1 MSSDPTSAFRLD
13 DKVVLITG
21 ASSGLG
27 ARFARVASAAGATV
41 VVAARRLDRLESLVA
56 ELDDAHAVE
65 VDLGAPGGPESCVA
79 AAIERAGRVDVLINN
94 AGVSQVVPATEM
106 STEDFRYEIE
116 IDLVA
121 PFALARDVARAAIT
135 AGHPASII
143 NIGSILGEVA
153 GGKLRVAGYA
163 AAKGGMHNLTRELAS
178 QWGRKGVRVNAIA
191 PGWFET
197 EMNDTM
203 FSDGG
208 GQAYME
214 AGAAMGRPGV
224 EGELDGA
231 MLYLASDGARY
242 ITGQTICVDGGS
254 TLPESP
260 VFLEELEGIKQVQ
273 GSEGSS

>member
-1 MSSDPTSAFRLD
+1 MTSTDPTAAFRLD

-41 VVAARRLDRLESLVA
+41 VVAARRAERLAELVD

-65 VDLGAPGGPESCVA
+65 IDLTAPGGPEACVA
-79 AAIERAGRVDVLINN
+79 RSIELAGRIDVLINN
-94 AGVSQVVPATEM
+94 AGISQVAPALDF
-106 STEDFRYEIE
+106 STEDFRHEIE

-121 PFALARDVARAAIT
+121 PFALAREVARDAIT
-135 AGHPASII
+135 NGRPASII
-143 NIGSILGEVA
+143 NIGSILGEVG
-153 GGKLRVAGYA
+153 GGKLRVPGYA
-163 AAKGGMHNLTRELAS
+163 AAKGGLHNLTRELAS
-178 QWGRKGVRVNAIA
+178 QWGRKGVRVNAVA

-197 EMNDTM
+197 EMNDAM

-214 AGAAMGRPGV
+214 AGAAMGRPGI

-231 MLYLASDGARY
+231 MLYLASDASSFV
-242 ITGQTICVDGGS
+242 TGHVLQVSGGW
-254 TLPESP
+254 TAT
-260 VFLEELEGIKQVQ
+260 
-273 GSEGSS
+273 

>member
-1 MSSDPTSAFRLD
+1 MTSTDPTAAFRLD
-13 DKVVLITG
+13 EKVALITG

-41 VVAARRLDRLESLVA
+41 VVAARRAERLAELVD

-65 VDLGAPGGPESCVA
+65 VDLTAPGGPEACVA
-79 AAIERAGRVDVLINN
+79 RSIELAGRIDVLVNN
-94 AGVSQVVPATEM
+94 AGISQVAPALDF
-106 STEDFRYEIE
+106 STEDFRHEIE

-121 PFALARDVARAAIT
+121 PFALAREVARDAIT
-135 AGHPASII
+135 NDRSASII
-143 NIGSILGEVA
+143 NIGSILGEVG
-153 GGKLRVAGYA
+153 GGKLRVPGYA
-163 AAKGGMHNLTRELAS
+163 AAKGGLHNLTRELAS

-197 EMNDTM
+197 EMNDAM

-214 AGAAMGRPGV
+214 SGAAMGRPGI

-231 MLYLASDGARY
+231 MLYLASDASSFV
-242 ITGQTICVDGGS
+242 TGHVLQVSGGW
-254 TLPESP
+254 TAT
-260 VFLEELEGIKQVQ
+260 
-273 GSEGSS
+273 

>member
-1 MSSDPTSAFRLD
+1 MTSTDPTAAFRLD
-13 DKVVLITG
+13 DKIVLITG

-41 VVAARRLDRLESLVA
+41 VVAARRAERLAELVD

-65 VDLGAPGGPESCVA
+65 VDLTAPGGPEACVA
-79 AAIERAGRVDVLINN
+79 RSIELAGRIDVLINN
-94 AGVSQVVPATEM
+94 AGISQVAPALDF
-106 STEDFRYEIE
+106 STEDFRHEIE

-121 PFALARDVARAAIT
+121 PFALARDVARDAIT
-135 AGHPASII
+135 NGRPASII
-143 NIGSILGEVA
+143 NIGSILGEVG
-153 GGKLRVAGYA
+153 GGKLRVPGYA
-163 AAKGGMHNLTRELAS
+163 AAKGGLHNLTRELAS

-197 EMNDTM
+197 EMNDAM

-214 AGAAMGRPGV
+214 AGAAMGRPGI

-231 MLYLASDGARY
+231 MLYLASDASSFV
-242 ITGQTICVDGGS
+242 TGHVLQVSGGW
-254 TLPESP
+254 TAT
-260 VFLEELEGIKQVQ
+260 
-273 GSEGSS
+273 

>member
-1 MSSDPTSAFRLD
+1 MTSTEPTAAFRLD

-41 VVAARRLDRLESLVA
+41 VVAARRAERLAELVD

-65 VDLGAPGGPESCVA
+65 VDLTAPGGPEACVA
-79 AAIERAGRVDVLINN
+79 RSIELAGRIDVLINN
-94 AGVSQVVPATEM
+94 AGISQVAPALDF
-106 STEDFRYEIE
+106 STEDFRHEIE

-121 PFALARDVARAAIT
+121 PFALARDVARDAIT
-135 AGHPASII
+135 NGRPASII
-143 NIGSILGEVA
+143 NIGSILGEVG
-153 GGKLRVAGYA
+153 GGKLRVPGYA
-163 AAKGGMHNLTRELAS
+163 AAKGGLHNLTRELAS

-197 EMNDTM
+197 EMNDAM
-203 FSDGG
+203 FSEGG

-214 AGAAMGRPGV
+214 AGAAMGRPGI

-231 MLYLASDGARY
+231 MLYLASDASSFV
-242 ITGQTICVDGGS
+242 TGHVLQVSGGW
-254 TLPESP
+254 TAT
-260 VFLEELEGIKQVQ
+260 
-273 GSEGSS
+273 

>member
-1 MSSDPTSAFRLD
+1 MTSADPTAAFRLD

-41 VVAARRLDRLESLVA
+41 VVTARRAERLAELVD

-65 VDLGAPGGPESCVA
+65 VDLTAPGGPEACVA
-79 AAIERAGRVDVLINN
+79 RSIELAGRIDVLINN
-94 AGVSQVVPATEM
+94 AGISQVAPALDF
-106 STEDFRYEIE
+106 STEDFRHEIE

-121 PFALARDVARAAIT
+121 PFALARDVARDAIT
-135 AGHPASII
+135 NGRSASII
-143 NIGSILGEVA
+143 NIGSILGEVG
-153 GGKLRVAGYA
+153 GGKLRVPGYA
-163 AAKGGMHNLTRELAS
+163 AAKGGLHNLTRELAS

-197 EMNDTM
+197 EMNDAM

-214 AGAAMGRPGV
+214 AGAAMGRPGI

-231 MLYLASDGARY
+231 MLYLASDASSFV
-242 ITGQTICVDGGS
+242 TGHVLQVSGGW
-254 TLPESP
+254 TAT
-260 VFLEELEGIKQVQ
+260 
-273 GSEGSS
+273 

>member
-1 MSSDPTSAFRLD
+1 MTSTDPTAAFRLD

-27 ARFARVASAAGATV
+27 ARFARVASAAGAAV
-41 VVAARRLDRLESLVA
+41 VVAARRAERLAELVD

-65 VDLGAPGGPESCVA
+65 IDLTAPGGPEACVA
-79 AAIERAGRVDVLINN
+79 RSIELAGRIDVLVNN
-94 AGVSQVVPATEM
+94 AGISQVAPALDF
-106 STEDFRYEIE
+106 STEDFRHEIE

-121 PFALARDVARAAIT
+121 PFALAREVARDAIT
-135 AGHPASII
+135 NDRSASII
-143 NIGSILGEVA
+143 NIGSILGEVG
-153 GGKLRVAGYA
+153 GGKLRVPGYA
-163 AAKGGMHNLTRELAS
+163 AAKGGLHNLTRELAS

-197 EMNDTM
+197 EMNDAM

-214 AGAAMGRPGV
+214 SGAAMGRPGI

-231 MLYLASDGARY
+231 MLYLASDASSFV
-242 ITGQTICVDGGS
+242 TGHVLQVSGGW
-254 TLPESP
+254 TAT
-260 VFLEELEGIKQVQ
+260 
-273 GSEGSS
+273 

>member
-1 MSSDPTSAFRLD
+1 MTSTDPTAAFRLD

-41 VVAARRLDRLESLVA
+41 VVAARRAERLAELVD

-65 VDLGAPGGPESCVA
+65 VDLTAPGGPEACVA
-79 AAIERAGRVDVLINN
+79 RSIELAGRIDVLINN
-94 AGVSQVVPATEM
+94 AGISQVAPALDF
-106 STEDFRYEIE
+106 STEDFRHEIE

-121 PFALARDVARAAIT
+121 PFALARDVARDAIT
-135 AGHPASII
+135 NGRSASII
-143 NIGSILGEVA
+143 NIGSILGEVG
-153 GGKLRVAGYA
+153 GGKLRVPGYA
-163 AAKGGMHNLTRELAS
+163 AAKGGLHNLTRELAS

-197 EMNDTM
+197 EMNDAM

-214 AGAAMGRPGV
+214 SGAAMGRPGI

-231 MLYLASDGARY
+231 MLYLASDASSFV
-242 ITGQTICVDGGS
+242 TGHVLQVSGGW
-254 TLPESP
+254 TAT
-260 VFLEELEGIKQVQ
+260 
-273 GSEGSS
+273 

>member
-1 MSSDPTSAFRLD
+1 MTSTDPTAAFRLD

-27 ARFARVASAAGATV
+27 ARFARVASTAGATV
-41 VVAARRLDRLESLVA
+41 VVAARRAERLAELVD

-65 VDLGAPGGPESCVA
+65 VDLTAPGGPEACVA
-79 AAIERAGRVDVLINN
+79 RSIELAGRIDVLVNN
-94 AGVSQVVPATEM
+94 AGISQVAPALDF
-106 STEDFRYEIE
+106 STEDFRHEIE

-121 PFALARDVARAAIT
+121 PFALARDVARNAIT
-135 AGHPASII
+135 NGRPASII
-143 NIGSILGEVA
+143 NIGSILGEVG
-153 GGKLRVAGYA
+153 GGKLRVPGYA
-163 AAKGGMHNLTRELAS
+163 AAKGGLHNLTRELAS

-197 EMNDTM
+197 EMNDAM

-214 AGAAMGRPGV
+214 SGAAMGRPGI

-231 MLYLASDGARY
+231 MLYLASDASSFV
-242 ITGQTICVDGGS
+242 TGHVLQVSGGW
-254 TLPESP
+254 TAT
-260 VFLEELEGIKQVQ
+260 
-273 GSEGSS
+273 

>member
-1 MSSDPTSAFRLD
+1 MTSTDPTAAFRLD

-41 VVAARRLDRLESLVA
+41 VVAARRAERLAELVD

-65 VDLGAPGGPESCVA
+65 VDLTAPGGPEACVA
-79 AAIERAGRVDVLINN
+79 RSIELAGRIDVLVNN
-94 AGVSQVVPATEM
+94 AGISQVAPALDF
-106 STEDFRYEIE
+106 STEDFRHEIE

-121 PFALARDVARAAIT
+121 PFALARDVARDAIT
-135 AGHPASII
+135 NDRSASII
-143 NIGSILGEVA
+143 NIGSILGEVG
-153 GGKLRVAGYA
+153 GGKLRVPGYA
-163 AAKGGMHNLTRELAS
+163 AAKGGLHNLTRELAS

-197 EMNDTM
+197 EMNDAM

-214 AGAAMGRPGV
+214 SGAAMGRPGI

-231 MLYLASDGARY
+231 MLYLASDASSFV
-242 ITGQTICVDGGS
+242 TGHVLQVSGGW
-254 TLPESP
+254 TAT
-260 VFLEELEGIKQVQ
+260 
-273 GSEGSS
+273 

>member
-1 MSSDPTSAFRLD
+1 MTSTDPTAAFRLD

-27 ARFARVASAAGATV
+27 ARFARVASAAGAAV
-41 VVAARRLDRLESLVA
+41 VVAARRAERLAALVD

-65 VDLGAPGGPESCVA
+65 VDLTAPGGPEACVA
-79 AAIERAGRVDVLINN
+79 RSIELAGRIDVLVNN
-94 AGVSQVVPATEM
+94 AGISQVAPALDF
-106 STEDFRYEIE
+106 STEDFRHEIE

-121 PFALARDVARAAIT
+121 PFALAREVARAAIT
-135 AGHPASII
+135 NDRSASII
-143 NIGSILGEVA
+143 NIGSILGEVG
-153 GGKLRVAGYA
+153 GGKLRVPGYA
-163 AAKGGMHNLTRELAS
+163 AAKGGLHNLTRELAS

-197 EMNDTM
+197 EMNDAM

-214 AGAAMGRPGV
+214 SGAAMGRPGI

-231 MLYLASDGARY
+231 MLYLASDASSFV
-242 ITGQTICVDGGS
+242 TGHVLQVSGGW
-254 TLPESP
+254 TAT
-260 VFLEELEGIKQVQ
+260 
-273 GSEGSS
+273 

>member
-1 MSSDPTSAFRLD
+1 MTSTDPAAAFRLD
-13 DKVVLITG
+13 DKVALITG

-41 VVAARRLDRLESLVA
+41 VVAARRAERLAELVD

-65 VDLGAPGGPESCVA
+65 VDLTAPGGPEACVA
-79 AAIERAGRVDVLINN
+79 RSIELAGRIDVLVNN
-94 AGVSQVVPATEM
+94 AGISQVAPALDF
-106 STEDFRYEIE
+106 STEDFRHEIE

-121 PFALARDVARAAIT
+121 PFALAREVARDAIT
-135 AGHPASII
+135 NDRSASII
-143 NIGSILGEVA
+143 NIGSILGEVG
-153 GGKLRVAGYA
+153 GGKLRVPGYA
-163 AAKGGMHNLTRELAS
+163 AAKGGLHNLTRELAS

-197 EMNDTM
+197 EMNDAM

-214 AGAAMGRPGV
+214 SGAAMGRPGI

-231 MLYLASDGARY
+231 MLYLASDASSFV
-242 ITGQTICVDGGS
+242 TGHVLQVSGGW
-254 TLPESP
+254 TAT
-260 VFLEELEGIKQVQ
+260 
-273 GSEGSS
+273 

>member
-1 MSSDPTSAFRLD
+1 MTSTDPTAAFRLD

-41 VVAARRLDRLESLVA
+41 VVAARRAERLAELVD

-65 VDLGAPGGPESCVA
+65 VDLTAPGGPEACVA
-79 AAIERAGRVDVLINN
+79 RSIELAGRIDVLVNN
-94 AGVSQVVPATEM
+94 AGISQVAPALDF
-106 STEDFRYEIE
+106 STEDFRHEIE

-121 PFALARDVARAAIT
+121 PFALAREVARDAIT
-135 AGHPASII
+135 NDRSASII
-143 NIGSILGEVA
+143 NIGSILGEVG
-153 GGKLRVAGYA
+153 GGKLRVPGYA
-163 AAKGGMHNLTRELAS
+163 AAKGGLHNLTRELAS

-197 EMNDTM
+197 EMNDAM

-214 AGAAMGRPGV
+214 SGAAMGRPGI

-231 MLYLASDGARY
+231 MLYLASDASSFV
-242 ITGQTICVDGGS
+242 TGHVLQVSGGW
-254 TLPESP
+254 TAT
-260 VFLEELEGIKQVQ
+260 
-273 GSEGSS
+273 

>member
-1 MSSDPTSAFRLD
+1 MTSTDPTAAFRLD

-27 ARFARVASAAGATV
+27 ARFARVASGAGATV
-41 VVAARRLDRLESLVA
+41 VVAARRAERLAELVD

-65 VDLGAPGGPESCVA
+65 VDLTAPGGPEACVA
-79 AAIERAGRVDVLINN
+79 RSIELAGRIDVLVNN
-94 AGVSQVVPATEM
+94 AGISQVAPALDF
-106 STEDFRYEIE
+106 STEDFRHEIE

-121 PFALARDVARAAIT
+121 PFALAREVARDAIT
-135 AGHPASII
+135 NGRPASII
-143 NIGSILGEVA
+143 NIGSILGEVG
-153 GGKLRVAGYA
+153 GGKLRVPGYA
-163 AAKGGMHNLTRELAS
+163 AAKGGLHNLTRELAS

-197 EMNDTM
+197 EMNDAM

-214 AGAAMGRPGV
+214 SGAAMGRPGI

-231 MLYLASDGARY
+231 MLYLASDASSFV
-242 ITGQTICVDGGS
+242 TGHVLQVSGGW
-254 TLPESP
+254 TAT
-260 VFLEELEGIKQVQ
+260 
-273 GSEGSS
+273 

>member
-1 MSSDPTSAFRLD
+1 MTSTDPTAAFRLD

-41 VVAARRLDRLESLVA
+41 VVAARRAERLAELVD

-65 VDLGAPGGPESCVA
+65 VDLTAPGGPEACVA
-79 AAIERAGRVDVLINN
+79 RSIELSGRIDVLINN
-94 AGVSQVVPATEM
+94 AGISQVAPALDF
-106 STEDFRYEIE
+106 STEDFRHEIE

-121 PFALARDVARAAIT
+121 PFALARDVARDAIT
-135 AGHPASII
+135 NGRPASII
-143 NIGSILGEVA
+143 NIGSILGEVG
-153 GGKLRVAGYA
+153 GGKLRVPGYA
-163 AAKGGMHNLTRELAS
+163 AAKGGLHNLTRELAS

-197 EMNDTM
+197 EMNDAM
-203 FSDGG
+203 FSEGG

-214 AGAAMGRPGV
+214 AGAAMGRPGI

-231 MLYLASDGARY
+231 MLYLASDASSFV
-242 ITGQTICVDGGS
+242 TGHVLQVSGGW
-254 TLPESP
+254 TAT
-260 VFLEELEGIKQVQ
+260 
-273 GSEGSS
+273 

>member
-1 MSSDPTSAFRLD
+1 MTSTDPTAAFRLD

-27 ARFARVASAAGATV
+27 ARFARVASAAGAAV
-41 VVAARRLDRLESLVA
+41 VVAARRAERLAELVD

-65 VDLGAPGGPESCVA
+65 VDLTASGGPEACVA
-79 AAIERAGRVDVLINN
+79 RSIELASRIDVLVNN
-94 AGVSQVVPATEM
+94 AGISQVAPALDF
-106 STEDFRYEIE
+106 STEDFRHEIE

-121 PFALARDVARAAIT
+121 PFALAREVARDAIT
-135 AGHPASII
+135 NDRSASII
-143 NIGSILGEVA
+143 NIGSILGEVG
-153 GGKLRVAGYA
+153 GGKLRVPGYA
-163 AAKGGMHNLTRELAS
+163 AAKGGLHNLTRELAS

-197 EMNDTM
+197 EMNDAM

-214 AGAAMGRPGV
+214 SGAAMGRPGI

-231 MLYLASDGARY
+231 MLYLASDASSFV
-242 ITGQTICVDGGS
+242 TGHVLQVSGGW
-254 TLPESP
+254 TAT
-260 VFLEELEGIKQVQ
+260 
-273 GSEGSS
+273 

>member
-1 MSSDPTSAFRLD
+1 MTSTDPTAAFRLD

-41 VVAARRLDRLESLVA
+41 VVAARRAERLAELA
-56 ELDDAHAVE
+56 DELDDAHAVE
-65 VDLGAPGGPESCVA
+65 IDLTAPGGPEACVA
-79 AAIERAGRVDVLINN
+79 RSIELSGRIDVLINN
-94 AGVSQVVPATEM
+94 AGISQVAPALDF
-106 STEDFRYEIE
+106 STEDFRHEIE

-121 PFALARDVARAAIT
+121 PFALARDVARDAIT
-135 AGHPASII
+135 NGRPASII
-143 NIGSILGEVA
+143 NIGSILGEVG
-153 GGKLRVAGYA
+153 GGKLRVPGYA
-163 AAKGGMHNLTRELAS
+163 AAKGGLHNLTRELAS

-197 EMNDTM
+197 EMNDAM

-214 AGAAMGRPGV
+214 AGAAMGRPGI

-231 MLYLASDGARY
+231 MLYLASDASSFV
-242 ITGQTICVDGGS
+242 TGHVLQVSGGW
-254 TLPESP
+254 TAT
-260 VFLEELEGIKQVQ
+260 
-273 GSEGSS
+273 

>member
-1 MSSDPTSAFRLD
+1 MTSTDPTAAFRLD

-41 VVAARRLDRLESLVA
+41 VVAARRAERLAELVD

-65 VDLGAPGGPESCVA
+65 VDLTAPGGPEACVA
-79 AAIERAGRVDVLINN
+79 RSIELAGRIDVLINN
-94 AGVSQVVPATEM
+94 AGISQVAPALDF
-106 STEDFRYEIE
+106 STEDFRHEIE

-121 PFALARDVARAAIT
+121 PFALARDVARDAIT
-135 AGHPASII
+135 NGRPASII
-143 NIGSILGEVA
+143 NIGSILGEVG
-153 GGKLRVAGYA
+153 GGKLRVPGYA
-163 AAKGGMHNLTRELAS
+163 AAKGGLHNLTRELAS

-197 EMNDTM
+197 EMNDAM

-214 AGAAMGRPGV
+214 AGAAMGRPGI

-231 MLYLASDGARY
+231 MLYLASDASSFA
-242 ITGQTICVDGGS
+242 TGHVLQVSGGW
-254 TLPESP
+254 TAT
-260 VFLEELEGIKQVQ
+260 
-273 GSEGSS
+273 

>member
-1 MSSDPTSAFRLD
+1 MTSTDPTAAFRLD
-13 DKVVLITG
+13 DKIVLITG

-41 VVAARRLDRLESLVA
+41 VVAARRAERLAELVD

-65 VDLGAPGGPESCVA
+65 VDLTAPGGPEACVA
-79 AAIERAGRVDVLINN
+79 RSIELAGRIDVLINN
-94 AGVSQVVPATEM
+94 AGISQVAPALDF
-106 STEDFRYEIE
+106 STEDFRHEIE

-121 PFALARDVARAAIT
+121 PFALARDVARDAIT
-135 AGHPASII
+135 NGRPASII
-143 NIGSILGEVA
+143 NIGSILGEVG
-153 GGKLRVAGYA
+153 GGKLREPGYA
-163 AAKGGMHNLTRELAS
+163 AAKGGLHNLTRELAS

-197 EMNDTM
+197 EMNDAM

-214 AGAAMGRPGV
+214 AGAAMGRPGI

-231 MLYLASDGARY
+231 MLYLASDASSFV
-242 ITGQTICVDGGS
+242 TGHVLQVSGGW
-254 TLPESP
+254 TAT
-260 VFLEELEGIKQVQ
+260 
-273 GSEGSS
+273 

>member
-1 MSSDPTSAFRLD
+1 MTSTDPTAAFRLD
-13 DKVVLITG
+13 DKVALITG

-41 VVAARRLDRLESLVA
+41 VVAARRAERLAELVD

-65 VDLGAPGGPESCVA
+65 VDLTAPGGPEACVA
-79 AAIERAGRVDVLINN
+79 RSIELAGRIDVLVNN
-94 AGVSQVVPATEM
+94 AGISQVAPALDF
-106 STEDFRYEIE
+106 STEDFRHEVE

-121 PFALARDVARAAIT
+121 PFALAREVARDAIT
-135 AGHPASII
+135 NDRSASII
-143 NIGSILGEVA
+143 NIGSILGEVG
-153 GGKLRVAGYA
+153 GGKLRVPGYA
-163 AAKGGMHNLTRELAS
+163 AAKGGLHNLTRELAS

-197 EMNDTM
+197 EMNDAM

-214 AGAAMGRPGV
+214 SGAAMGRPGI

-231 MLYLASDGARY
+231 MLYLASDASSFV
-242 ITGQTICVDGGS
+242 TGHVLQVSGGW
-254 TLPESP
+254 TAT
-260 VFLEELEGIKQVQ
+260 
-273 GSEGSS
+273 

>member
-1 MSSDPTSAFRLD
+1 MTSTDPTAAFRLD

-41 VVAARRLDRLESLVA
+41 VVAARRAERLAELVD

-65 VDLGAPGGPESCVA
+65 VDLTAPGGPEACVA
-79 AAIERAGRVDVLINN
+79 RSIELAGRIDVLINN
-94 AGVSQVVPATEM
+94 AGISQVAPALDF
-106 STEDFRYEIE
+106 STEDFRHEIE

-121 PFALARDVARAAIT
+121 PFALARDVARDAIT
-135 AGHPASII
+135 NGRPASII
-143 NIGSILGEVA
+143 NIGSILGEVG
-153 GGKLRVAGYA
+153 GGKLRVPGYA
-163 AAKGGMHNLTRELAS
+163 AAKGGLHNLTRELAS

-197 EMNDTM
+197 EMNDAM

-214 AGAAMGRPGV
+214 AGAAMGRPGIK
-224 EGELDGA
+224 GELDGA
-231 MLYLASDGARY
+231 MLYLASDASSFV
-242 ITGQTICVDGGS
+242 TGHVLQVSGGW
-254 TLPESP
+254 TAT
-260 VFLEELEGIKQVQ
+260 
-273 GSEGSS
+273 

>member
-1 MSSDPTSAFRLD
+1 MTSTDPTAAFRLD

-41 VVAARRLDRLESLVA
+41 VVAARRAERLA
-56 ELDDAHAVE
+56 ELVDELEDAHAVE
-65 VDLGAPGGPESCVA
+65 VDLTAPGGPEACVA
-79 AAIERAGRVDVLINN
+79 RSIELAGRIDVLINN
-94 AGVSQVVPATEM
+94 AGISQVAPALDF
-106 STEDFRYEIE
+106 STEDFRHEIE

-121 PFALARDVARAAIT
+121 PFALARDVARDAIT
-135 AGHPASII
+135 NGRPASII
-143 NIGSILGEVA
+143 NIGSILGEVG
-153 GGKLRVAGYA
+153 GGKLRVPGYA
-163 AAKGGMHNLTRELAS
+163 AAKGGLHNLTRELAS

-197 EMNDTM
+197 EMNDAM

-214 AGAAMGRPGV
+214 SGAAMGRPGI

-231 MLYLASDGARY
+231 MLYLASDASSFV
-242 ITGQTICVDGGS
+242 TGHVLQVSGGW
-254 TLPESP
+254 TAT
-260 VFLEELEGIKQVQ
+260 
-273 GSEGSS
+273 

>member
-1 MSSDPTSAFRLD
+1 MTSTDPTAAFRLD

-41 VVAARRLDRLESLVA
+41 VVAARRAERLAEIVD

-65 VDLGAPGGPESCVA
+65 VDLTAPGGPEACVA
-79 AAIERAGRVDVLINN
+79 RSIELAGRIDVLINN
-94 AGVSQVVPATEM
+94 AGISQVAPALDF
-106 STEDFRYEIE
+106 STEDFRHEIE

-121 PFALARDVARAAIT
+121 PFALARDVARDAIT
-135 AGHPASII
+135 NGRPASII
-143 NIGSILGEVA
+143 NIGSILGEVG
-153 GGKLRVAGYA
+153 GGKLRVPGYA
-163 AAKGGMHNLTRELAS
+163 AAKGGLHNLTRELAS

-197 EMNDTM
+197 EMNDAM

-214 AGAAMGRPGV
+214 AGAAMGRPGI

-231 MLYLASDGARY
+231 MLYLASDASSFV
-242 ITGQTICVDGGS
+242 TGHVLQVSGGW
-254 TLPESP
+254 TAT
-260 VFLEELEGIKQVQ
+260 
-273 GSEGSS
+273 